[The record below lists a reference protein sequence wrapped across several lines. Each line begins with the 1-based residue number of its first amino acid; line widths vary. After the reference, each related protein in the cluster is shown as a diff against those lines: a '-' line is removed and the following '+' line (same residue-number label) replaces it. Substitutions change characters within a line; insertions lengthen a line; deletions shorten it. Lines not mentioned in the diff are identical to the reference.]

1 MDQNLV
7 IYEASRAIAETTG
20 RNYALVCGGSRLD
33 LKRGTDFDNP
43 TNKKT
48 GKHTF
53 DKPILLKAGAEKIAF
68 AFGLLQ
74 QYTIVSSVEQVDG
87 DRMFFMY
94 TVRCDLV
101 KLLPDGTQ
109 AVVSNSYGSANTA
122 EKRNGFN
129 APADAAN
136 GTLKMAQKRALTGAA
151 LAISGLSD
159 LFYQDMENDSFME
172 NSAVIVKEKPDDPIS
187 SKQIQRIYAMAGSYG
202 MTQAEAKNIIVG
214 MGFASTKAIKV
225 KDYEAVCQA
234 IEKAA
239 GVKDNG

>member
-7 IYEASRAIAETTG
+7 IYEASRALAQSTG
-20 RNYALVCGGSRLD
+20 RNYALVCGGSTLD
-33 LKRGTDFDNP
+33 LKRGVDFDNP
-43 TNKKT
+43 INKKT

-53 DKPILLKAGAEKIAF
+53 DKPILQKAGAEKIAF

-74 QYTIVSSVEQVDG
+74 QYTIESKVEQVDG
-87 DRMFFMY
+87 DSMFFMY

-101 KLLPDGTQ
+101 KLLPDGVPV
-109 AVVSNSYGSANTA
+109 VVSNSYGSANTR

-136 GTLKMAQKRALTGAA
+136 GTLKMAQKRALVGAA

-172 NSAVIVKEKPDDPIS
+172 SAQTIVKEKPDDPIS

-239 GVKDNG
+239 GVKENG